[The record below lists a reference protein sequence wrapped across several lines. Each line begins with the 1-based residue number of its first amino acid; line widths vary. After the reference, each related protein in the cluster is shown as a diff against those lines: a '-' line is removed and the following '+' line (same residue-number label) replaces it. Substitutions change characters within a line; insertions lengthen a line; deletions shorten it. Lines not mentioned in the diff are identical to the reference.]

1 MADTLVYE
9 LTELD
14 VNAAFSPLLKQFNKA
29 DKKQLQ
35 TFLVCL
41 ML

>member
-1 MADTLVYE
+1 

-14 VNAAFSPLLKQFNKA
+14 VNAAFSPSLKGFNKA

-35 TFLVCL
+35 TFLV
-41 ML
+41 